1 VETTCDRV
9 SHHHNDPDLI
19 EKCARINCYH
29 LEQFAY
35 FVAKMK
41 NTPDGDGS
49 HLDHSA
55 LVYGSGLAD
64 SNLHDHFDLPT
75 VIVGNA
81 GGRSAGLSLARAIPS
96 LAGE

>member
-1 VETTCDRV
+1 
-9 SHHHNDPDLI
+9 LI

-96 LAGE
+96 LACE